1 MASFSITSEDV
12 LVTYKS
18 KVCMAND
25 LVCMLYCER
34 SNDADSQFKEDM
46 FTFHDSLTYSLCH

>member
-34 SNDADSQFKEDM
+34 SNDADSKRTCLRFM
-46 FTFHDSLTYSLCH
+46 IR